1 MRPSQVKILPDRE
14 RQRDRDILLDSTD
27 DDGEE
32 KSHERTER
40 HRETQRDTERHKEG
54 RRWRVRFTD

>member
-1 MRPSQVKILPDRE
+1 VRPSQVKILPDRE

-27 DDGEE
+27 DGEE

-40 HRETQRDTERHKEG
+40 HKETQRDTERHKEG
-54 RRWRVRFTD
+54 RRWSVRFTD